1 MTTGTIR
8 RGARGT
14 NVESFQRFLI
24 AQGLLAATDANGRP
38 TADGVAGTQTVDAIR
53 AFQLRHGIVPA
64 QGIAGPATQAKART
78 LGWTDAPPAATAPTR
93 ASRTIPLAALRATF
107 RKMAP
112 AGIAAIARDG
122 DAWFATADL
131 SNAERQACFLANVC
145 VESGEGAY
153 FREAG
158 YVPPLAALRYFVETY
173 AAKPTVIPP
182 GVLPQARAV
191 LAAAEQDG
199 PANAARHQASAQ
211 AVIDRCYV
219 GRAAL
224 QVTHRTNY
232 EQLVPVL
239 GANFVAE
246 PRLLEQP
253 QWAIAASAVWW
264 RDNGA
269 NAHADQ
275 ATSADG
281 QGFLKV
287 CNLVNRGRPATTG
300 RPNGW
305 PERQAAFRRLYPLLR
320 TTTETPAPALARA
333 MPPAGSGVLGRGA
346 TGPTVEALQ
355 LRLAGFR
362 GTVWDGD
369 YGPGTE
375 LQVVTFQRDYM
386 RLATPS
392 GAVDPA
398 TRAALARFAAEYP
411 VDFTALRCR
420 CGQCSGFGLGQFAGE
435 YQVGMPRTEAYH
447 RREYPGMHRAILHA
461 MRAASFY
468 ASRAGHGRAHVNS
481 AYRCWFDNLANQRTS
496 TNHMGKAIDLDFD
509 LRPGEDKRDDRDR
522 CDAVRGLLVEM
533 GNFQVG
539 WSGANRKALEPSE
552 IAPTWVHMDV
562 RAYAPRYLED
572 RFFVRSAEELDAS

>member
-24 AQGLLAATDANGRP
+24 TQGLLAATDAGGRP
-38 TADGVAGTQTVDAIR
+38 TATGVADAPTIDAIR
-53 AFQLRHGIVPA
+53 AFQLRYGIAPA
-64 QGIAGPATQAKART
+64 QGVAGPATQTKARS
-78 LGWTDAPPAATAPTR
+78 LGWADGTPAEAAVSS
-93 ASRTIPLAALRATF
+93 AISLDALRAAF
-107 RKMAP
+107 RKMP
-112 AGIAAIARDG
+112 AADVDTIARDG
-122 DAWFATADL
+122 SAWFAAADL
-131 SNAERQACFLANVC
+131 SNPERQACFLANVC

-158 YVPPLAALRYFVETY
+158 YVPPLAALRYFVQTY
-173 AAKPTVIPP
+173 AAKPSIIPP
-182 GVLPQARAV
+182 DVLPRARAV
-191 LAAAEQDG
+191 LAAAD
-199 PANAARHQASAQ
+199 QAGAQ

-224 QVTHRTNY
+224 QVTHRANY
-232 EQLVPVL
+232 ETLVPVL
-239 GANFVAE
+239 GQDFVAE

-253 QWAIAASAVWW
+253 RWAIAAGAVWW

-269 NAHADQ
+269 NVHADQ

-281 QGFLKV
+281 PGFRKV
-287 CNLVNRGRPATTG
+287 CNLVNRGRATATG

-305 PERQAAFRRLYPLLR
+305 TERQAAFRRIYPLLR
-320 TTTETPAPALARA
+320 TPTEMPAPVHARA
-333 MPPAGSGVLGRGA
+333 VPAGSPASSVLERGA
-346 TGPTVEALQ
+346 TGPAVEALQ

-362 GTVWDGD
+362 GTLWDGE

-386 RLATPS
+386 RVATPS
-392 GAVDPA
+392 GAVDAA
-398 TRAALARFAAEYP
+398 TVEALRRFAAEYP
-411 VDFTALRCR
+411 VDFTALRCP
-420 CGQCSGFGLGQFAGE
+420 CGRCSGFGLGRFTGE
-435 YQVGMPRTEAYH
+435 YQAGMPRTEAYH
-447 RREYPGMHRAILHA
+447 RREYPGIHRAILHA
-461 MRAASFY
+461 MRAAAFH
-468 ASRAGHGRAHVNS
+468 ASRAGHGRAVVNS
-481 AYRCWFDNLANQRTS
+481 GYRCWFDNLAHGRTS
-496 TNHMGKAIDLDFD
+496 TNHMGKAIDIDFD
-509 LRPGEDKRDDRDR
+509 LAPGEDKRADRDR
-522 CDAVRGLLVEM
+522 CDKVRGLLVET

-572 RFFVRSAEELDAS
+572 RFFVRSADELDAI